1 MALNPYFQ
9 EYSQPAE
16 QELLEDLII
25 ESIGIYGIQ
34 AYYLPRH
41 FVTKGQVF
49 REGEVVDYDR
59 AVPIE
64 VYVKNVDGWGGD
76 GKFLSKFGLE
86 VRDTVTFTAARK
98 SFQQEVV
105 QYRPNEGDLI
115 WFPFNKKV
123 FQITFVDHEDVFYQL
138 GKLYTYD
145 MSCELFEYS
154 NESFETGV
162 AEIDDKYNSYSTV
175 SQPYRLHNAN
185 GQYLLTAGG
194 NYIIKP
200 EYGLEHVDHNA
211 QNEVFET
218 KGREVLDFDERDPF
232 SERGKY

>member
-9 EYSQPAE
+9 EYNQDSE

-25 ESIGIYGIQ
+25 EAIGIYGVQ

-59 AVPIE
+59 AIPIE

-86 VRDTVTFTAARK
+86 VRDTVTFTAAKK
-98 SFQQEVV
+98 SFQQEVI

-123 FQITFVDHEDVFYQL
+123 FQITFVDHESVFYQL

-145 MSCELFEYS
+145 MSCELFEY
-154 NESFETGV
+154 N
-162 AEIDDKYNSYSTV
+162 AYSTV
-175 SQPYRLHNAN
+175 SMPFRLHTADGN
-185 GQYLLTAGG
+185 YLLTAGG
-194 NYIIKP
+194 DYIIQP
-200 EYGLEHVDHNA
+200 EYELEDVDHNA
-211 QNEVFET
+211 QNEVFEK
-218 KGREVLDFDERDPF
+218 KGQEILDFDERDPF
-232 SERGKY
+232 SERGRY